1 MSGEALRVLTTPVL
15 PVAVDEAAGVVAS
28 WATGGAGRAV
38 CAANVHMVMEAWNDP
53 GFAGLLSEADLTVC
67 DGRPLVW
74 VCRALGARDARQT
87 RGLDLMLAAAAV
99 AARRGLKVGIYGG
112 DERLAGEVRRRLT
125 SRFPGLDVTY
135 CWSPPFR
142 AVTKAEDEAVV
153 RDIAASGAQIL
164 LVSLGCPKQE
174 RWMLTHRDRLPC
186 VMLGVGGAFGMLAG
200 DVRVAPRWVQRA
212 GLEWLLR
219 LAAEPRRLW
228 RRYARYNGPFLVL
241 AARQCLSA
249 RRRSRS
255 A

>member
-1 MSGEALRVLTTPVL
+1 VLGTPVL
-15 PVAVDEAAGVVAS
+15 PVGVDEAAGVVAV
-28 WATGGAGRAV
+28 WAAEGGGRAV

-53 GFAGLLSEADLTVC
+53 EFAELLSGADLNVC

-74 VCRALGARDARQT
+74 VCRALGVRDARQT
-87 RGLDLMLAAAAV
+87 RGLDLLLAASSI
-99 AARRGLKVGIYGG
+99 AARRGLKTGIYGG
-112 DERLAGEVRRRLT
+112 DERLAGEVRSRLT
-125 SRFPGLDVTY
+125 SSCPGLDVVY

-142 AVTKAEDEAVV
+142 ALTGAEDEAVV
-153 RDIAASGAQIL
+153 QDIVASGAQIL

-174 RWMLTHRDRLPC
+174 RWMLTRRDRLPC

-212 GLEWLLR
+212 GLEWVLR
-219 LAAEPRRLW
+219 LVGEPRRLW

-241 AARQCLSA
+241 AARQWLGA
-249 RRRSRS
+249 RRRS

>member
-1 MSGEALRVLTTPVL
+1 MIGEVPRVLTTPVL
-15 PVAVDEAAGVVAS
+15 PVGVDDAAAVVAS
-28 WATGGAGRAV
+28 WAADGAGRSV

-53 GFAGLLSEADLTVC
+53 EFAGLLGQADLNVC

-74 VCRALGARDARQT
+74 LCRALGVRDARQT
-87 RGLDLMLAAAAV
+87 RGFDLMLGASSL
-99 AARRGLKVGIYGG
+99 AARRGLKLGIYGG
-112 DERLAGEVRRRLT
+112 DTRLAGEVRRRLAA
-125 SRFPGLDVTY
+125 RFPGLEVAY

-142 AVTKAEDEAVV
+142 ALTEAEDEAVV
-153 RDIAASGAQIL
+153 RDIAASGVQLL

-174 RWMLTHRDRLPC
+174 RWMLAHRDRLPC

-212 GLEWLLR
+212 GLEWVLR
-219 LAAEPRRLW
+219 LTAEPGRLW

-241 AARQCLSA
+241 AARQWLGE
-249 RRRSRS
+249 RRRS